1 MTDRSKFF
9 KLTRLVSRGLILT
22 NNRFSAVRALAVC
35 APRGRV
41 SLRCVPGI
49 ALCLAGLL
57 TLAIGL
63 AVLAPGRAAAA
74 AKDAV
79 DCADISMSFDAKA
92 GYELQCEEA
101 TQLITGFEGS
111 NSYEVQHLEATAADS
126 DAFVD
131 AFHYTLN
138 GRVILTNTDLRNN
151 LQDFYG
157 RLSISDWQS
166 GRAISNL
173 STAEFKTT
181 MRGLPSHCIA
191 FQKLAHRDWDGYK
204 KIMIGVACSQDD
216 VDHAYTALKYLYLP
230 N

>member
-1 MTDRSKFF
+1 MTNSRFF
-9 KLTRLVSRGLILT
+9 
-22 NNRFSAVRALAVC
+22 AVC
-35 APRGRV
+35 APRRR
-41 SLRCVPGI
+41 SLVLSGI
-49 ALCLAGLL
+49 AACLTGLL
-57 TLAIGL
+57 TLAIVLL
-63 AVLAPGRAAAA
+63 AFAPDRASAA

-101 TQLITGFEGS
+101 TQQITGFDGV
-111 NSYEVQHLEATAADS
+111 NSFEVQHLEATAASS

-131 AFHYTLN
+131 AFHYVLA

-157 RLSISDWQS
+157 HLSISDWKS
-166 GRAISNL
+166 GRIVSNL
-173 STAEFKTT
+173 STAEFTTT

-191 FQKLAHRDWDGYK
+191 FQRLAHPEWGGYK
-204 KIMIGVACSQDD
+204 KIMVGVACSQDD
-216 VDHAYTALKYLYLP
+216 IDHAYTALKLLYLP